1 MRRFRDIIEDIKAP
15 SIQNLWLNGG
25 KLKYYGDNGWQ
36 DIKGHDAPTIKWDD
50 IGDKP
55 KTFTPSSHTHTKSDI
70 TDFPTLAAV
79 ATSGSY
85 NDLSNKPT
93 IPSAYT
99 LPIASASALG
109 GVKSATTGTTSGR
122 DYNVQVNSD
131 GTMKVNVPWTD
142 TNTTY
147 NVATSSDDGLM
158 SAADKSKLDNIA
170 SNANN
175 YTLPNAST
183 SVRGGVLMAAAVAD
197 LTGTEDAAAI
207 CTKVNALLSALRTA
221 GILTS

>member
-1 MRRFRDIIEDIKAP
+1 MRKFAGIIEDIKAP
-15 SIQNLWLNGG
+15 SVQDLWLNGG
-25 KLKYYGDNGWQ
+25 KLKYYGEKGWQ
-36 DIKGHDAPTIKWDD
+36 DIKGQDAPTVKWDD
-50 IGDKP
+50 IDDKP
-55 KTFTPSSHTHTKSDI
+55 ESFTPSSHTHTKSDI
-70 TDFPTLAAV
+70 TDFPTLATV

-85 NDLSNKPT
+85 DDLSNKPT

-122 DYNVQVNSD
+122 DYKVQVNSD

-142 TNTTY
+142 TNTAY
-147 NVATSSDDGLM
+147 NAATPSANGLM
-158 SAADKSKLDNIA
+158 SAADKSKLDSIA

-183 SVRGGVLMAAAVAD
+183 SARGGVLMATAVAD
-197 LTGTEDAAAI
+197 LAGTEDATTI
-207 CTKVNALLSALRTA
+207 CTKVNALLSALRA
-221 GILTS
+221 SGALQS

>member
-25 KLKYYGDNGWQ
+25 KLKYYGENGWQ
-36 DIKGHDAPTIKWDD
+36 DIKGQDAPTVKWDD
-50 IGDKP
+50 IDDKP
-55 KTFTPSSHTHTKSDI
+55 ESFTPSSHTHTKSDI
-70 TDFPTLAAV
+70 TDFPTLATV

-122 DYNVQVNSD
+122 DYKVQVNSD

-147 NVATSSDDGLM
+147 NAATPSANGLM
-158 SAADKSKLDNIA
+158 SATDKSKLDNIV

-175 YTLPNAST
+175 YTLPNATT
-183 SVRGGVLMAAAVAD
+183 SVRGGVLMVASITD
-197 LTGTEDAAAI
+197 LAGTEDATEI
-207 CTKVNALLSALRTA
+207 CTKINALLAALRTA
-221 GILTS
+221 GILNQ

>member
-25 KLKYYGDNGWQ
+25 KLKYYGENGWQ
-36 DIKGHDAPTIKWDD
+36 DIKGQDTPTVKWDD

-55 KTFTPSSHTHTKSDI
+55 ESFTPSSHTHTKSDI

-99 LPIASASALG
+99 LPH
-109 GVKSATTGTTSGR
+109 
-122 DYNVQVNSD
+122 
-131 GTMKVNVPWTD
+131 
-142 TNTTY
+142 
-147 NVATSSDDGLM
+147 
-158 SAADKSKLDNIA
+158 
-170 SNANN
+170 
-175 YTLPNAST
+175 AST
-183 SVRGGVLMAAAVAD
+183 TVRGGVLIAASVAD
-197 LTGTEDAAAI
+197 VAGTEDAATI
-207 CTKVNALLSALRTA
+207 CTKVNALLSALRA
-221 GILTS
+221 SGALQS

>member
-25 KLKYYGDNGWQ
+25 KLKYYGENGWQ
-36 DIKGHDAPTIKWDD
+36 DIKGQDIPTVKWDD
-50 IGDKP
+50 IEGKP

-99 LPIASASALG
+99 LP
-109 GVKSATTGTTSGR
+109 
-122 DYNVQVNSD
+122 D
-131 GTMKVNVPWTD
+131 
-142 TNTTY
+142 
-147 NVATSSDDGLM
+147 
-158 SAADKSKLDNIA
+158 
-170 SNANN
+170 
-175 YTLPNAST
+175 AST
-183 SVRGGVLMAAAVAD
+183 SVRGGVLMAAVVAD
-197 LTGTEDAAAI
+197 LAGTEDAAAI
-207 CTKVNALLSALRTA
+207 CTKVNDLLSALRA
-221 GILTS
+221 SGALQS

>member
-1 MRRFRDIIEDIKAP
+1 MERMD
-15 SIQNLWLNGG
+15 G
-25 KLKYYGDNGWQ
+25 
-36 DIKGHDAPTIKWDD
+36 
-50 IGDKP
+50 KP
-55 KTFTPSSHTHTKSDI
+55 KTFAPSSHTHTKSDI

-85 NDLSNKPT
+85 DDLSNKPT

-109 GVKSATTGTTSGR
+109 GVKSGTTSRR
-122 DYNVQVNSD
+122 DYKVQVNSD

-142 TNTTY
+142 T
-147 NVATSSDDGLM
+147 
-158 SAADKSKLDNIA
+158 
-170 SNANN
+170 NN

-197 LTGTEDAAAI
+197 LAGTEDAAAI

-221 GILTS
+221 GILIS

>member
-15 SIQNLWLNGG
+15 SVQDLWLNGG
-25 KLKYYGDNGWQ
+25 KLKYYGEKGWQ
-36 DIKGHDAPTIKWDD
+36 DIKGQDAPTVKWDD
-50 IGDKP
+50 IDDKP
-55 KTFTPSSHTHTKSDI
+55 ESFTPSSHTHTKSDI

-85 NDLSNKPT
+85 DDLSNKPT

-122 DYNVQVNSD
+122 DYKVQVNSD
-131 GTMKVNVPWTD
+131 GTMKVNVPWVNTD
-142 TNTTY
+142 TTY
-147 NVATSSDDGLM
+147 NVATSSANGLM

-183 SVRGGVLMAAAVAD
+183 SVRGRVLMAAAVAD

-207 CTKVNALLSALRTA
+207 CAKVNALLSALRA
-221 GILTS
+221 SGALQS